1 MNRLVS
7 HIEFLLHE
15 YNCVIIPDFGGF
27 VVNTVHSRSEGGSV
41 FHTPTCELVFNRDLT
56 YNDGLMA
63 QSYMK
68 AYELT
73 YELATLEIQ
82 KGVREL
88 KHRLH
93 DHRQVELGRLGTLTI
108 QEDERFVYKR
118 APFIRPAFFGLTKTK
133 LRPLTVKEHLTVV
146 KPSTVSGPKVVVRS
160 SGTVAAAVAII
171 ALMLL
176 IFPVS
181 DTATGR
187 QSARMLSETEWFRT
201 TDAGQRQPE
210 TTSGAV
216 ASSEI
221 AAKDE
226 SNSREFLDADVAES
240 LAALTEGESSVSGG
254 NPALP
259 TYYIVMGVFKGNE
272 TAQKMTR
279 ELQAEGFSRTGRLE
293 RAGRIDVYAASFE
306 DEKAAKTYLRE
317 IHGRYPAYAD
327 AWILKR

>member
-1 MNRLVS
+1 
-7 HIEFLLHE
+7 
-15 YNCVIIPDFGGF
+15 
-27 VVNTVHSRSEGGSV
+27 
-41 FHTPTCELVFNRDLT
+41 
-56 YNDGLMA
+56 MA

-210 TTSGAV
+210 TTSDAV